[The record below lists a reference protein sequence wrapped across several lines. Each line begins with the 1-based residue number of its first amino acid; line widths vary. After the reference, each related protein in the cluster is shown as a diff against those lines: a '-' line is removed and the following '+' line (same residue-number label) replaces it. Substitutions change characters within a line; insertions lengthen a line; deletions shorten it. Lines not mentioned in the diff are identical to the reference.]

1 MSIKTKK
8 YLAMMLS
15 VLLLMTTVLA
25 ENLLDIAAGS
35 SQLAIKESAG
45 YEEGAYAEWET
56 VTGADGY
63 RAYVSSDGTN
73 YTPIDDMLIREY
85 SDYWRV
91 DAVGLKAGT
100 YSIKIEAVK
109 VNNDNTTSVL
119 AESVAENLSVVNYDR
134 SGFAFSSDSPLKT
147 GSGAYNDDGTL
158 KSGAQVVYVTPQTAK
173 TCTAK
178 VKGVVVTGFQAILD
192 AKQSAGTSGDIID
205 FRIIGCIKKDDLDK
219 ISSSK
224 EGLQVKG
231 KAAYTAMNIT
241 IEGIGEDACI
251 SGFGMIL
258 RNCGNVELRNFGVI
272 NFMDD
277 GISLD
282 TDNCNIWVHDLDIF
296 YGTPGSDSDQ
306 AKGDGSVDIKE
317 KSTYIT
323 VSYVHFWDSGK
334 CSLCGM
340 KDTEEFMVTY
350 HHNWFDHS
358 DSRHARIRVATVHM
372 YNNYFDGN
380 SKYGVGVTKGS
391 SAFVENNYFRNC
403 KYPMMS
409 SMQGTD
415 KDVVIASTGS
425 GIFSN
430 EDGGMIKAYNN
441 KIEGATALTYANAA
455 TRAGN
460 ATSFD
465 AYLASSRNE
474 QVPASYKTLQ
484 GGTTYNNFDT
494 SSSYDLGVEEAAIDS
509 PEAAKANVMSKAGR
523 LSGGDLKF
531 TFTDADDTSYDVNS
545 GLKAAI
551 NGYQSSV
558 KAIGGLNKAGTTTPP
573 ETEPESGSQQGSES
587 GSQQGSESGSDVTPS
602 GGSHVLNITTDG
614 TDSTYF
620 SFPGTKKNMSDS
632 KGTVQYNGLT
642 LTKCLK
648 MESGTQVQF
657 ANSSDAK
664 LVLVFGGS
672 TSAAGKSV
680 KIDGTKYEADSN
692 SIVTVD
698 VAAGTHIIEKA
709 DSINLFYIEVIEKG
723 AEKPSESESASQPS
737 ESESESKP
745 SESESESKPS
755 ESESDLQP
763 NESQSETGSAGEE
776 GSGADSTAAASDN
789 GNEGGSS
796 SNGGAETGD
805 GNTALLWMFIALLSG
820 VGAVYVEKKTRKAN

>member
-306 AKGDGSVDIKE
+306 AKGDGSVDIKG

-455 TRAGN
+455 DGTTAAN
-460 ATSFD
+460 NTSFD

-551 NGYQSSV
+551 NSYQSSV

-587 GSQQGSESGSDVTPS
+587 GSGSDVTPS
-602 GGSHVLNITTDG
+602 GGSHVLNITKDG
-614 TDSTYF
+614 IKSDYF

-648 MESGTQVQF
+648 MESGTQVKF

-680 KIDGTKYEADSN
+680 KIDGTKYKADSN

-698 VAAGTHIIEKA
+698 VAAGTHLIEKA
-709 DSINLFYIEVIEKG
+709 DSINLFYIEVVEKG

-737 ESESESKP
+737 ESES
-745 SESESESKPS
+745 
-755 ESESDLQP
+755 DLQP
-763 NESQSETGSAGEE
+763 NESQGETGSAGEE
-776 GSGADSTAAASDN
+776 ESGADSTAAASDN